1 MKTRNLFLSLF
12 AFAALCACNKEAQP
26 ETPAVLENDAYVAVN
41 IVSPANTATRGTS
54 DNTDDSY
61 EAIGKDDENYVS
73 KAAFLF
79 FDGTN
84 TLTSI
89 KNVNFDNNDNFTNGT
104 ENPRTEVISSAVLV
118 IEKETVMPEKMIVV
132 INADVT
138 GTIGTTKMSE
148 IQEQTNNY
156 SGKTSGSFVMS
167 NSVYVDGGS
176 NVIDYTVIPA
186 SSIKSTADAAKA
198 APVDVYVERV
208 LAKVRASA
216 SVDASKQKSLELNDG
231 STLYYAPKYTGFTLA
246 NLADKSYLVKRL
258 SKSYADWSWDAW
270 NDLSNFRSYWANCP
284 DDLAVSNVNGYNDI
298 STDPIYCYENTKSMT
313 ELIVGATLYDTKN
326 TTDEGDDTVLDIV
339 KYLGD
344 YWLFTDYAN
353 EGLKLLSATY
363 PTLTVAHLTTATVSG
378 GKAYEVKLVLNTD
391 GETLIADSDKV
402 TDINTTLAKMETAWH
417 WKNGQTY
424 FFTNVEHFGT
434 DSGKNTHAVVRN
446 HIYDINV
453 TGIAGLGTPVVDPEL
468 PIDPEKPT
476 DVEYYLAAKINILQW
491 KVVSQEVSF
500 N

>member
-41 IVSPANTATRGTS
+41 IVSPANTATRGES
-54 DNTDDSY
+54 GDADKWYD
-61 EAIGKDDENYVS
+61 AIGKDEENYV
-73 KAAFLF
+73 KEATFLF
-79 FDGTN
+79 FDETN
-84 TLTSI
+84 TLTAI
-89 KNVNFDNNDNFTNGT
+89 EEVIFENNNEFTDGA
-104 ENPRTEVISSAVLV
+104 EDPRTEVISSAVLV
-118 IEKETVMPEKMIVV
+118 IEQETVMPEKMIVV

-138 GTIGTTKMSE
+138 GTVGTTTMSD
-148 IQEQTNNY
+148 IQNQTNDY
-156 SGKTSGSFVMS
+156 SGKTQGAFVMS
-167 NSVYVDGGS
+167 NSVYVVDG

-186 SSIKSTADAAKA
+186 SSIKSTAEAAKA

-208 LAKVRASA
+208 LAKVQASA
-216 SVDASKQKSLELNDG
+216 AAEASKQKSLELNNG
-231 STLYYAPKYTGFTLA
+231 ATLFYAPKYTGFTLA
-246 NLADKSYLVKRL
+246 NLADKSYLVKHL
-258 SKSYADWSWDAW
+258 SSSYAGWSWTAW
-270 NDLSNFRSYWANCP
+270 NDPANFRSYWANCP
-284 DDLAVSNVNGYNDI
+284 DDLAVQIVNDYKDI
-298 STDPIYCYENTKSMT
+298 SNNPIYCYENTKSMT

-326 TTDEGDDTVLDIV
+326 TPEDTDDTVLDIV

-344 YWLFTDYAN
+344 YWLFEDYAK
-353 EGLKLLSATY
+353 EGIKLLTAYTGLNTS
-363 PTLTVAHLTTATVSG
+363 HLTTKNTGS
-378 GKAYEVKLVLNTD
+378 KAYEVKLVLNEG
-391 GETLIADSDKV
+391 GETLIADPVKIAE
-402 TDINTTLAKMETAWH
+402 INNILAGMEAAWH

-434 DSGKNTHAVVRN
+434 DSAKNTHAVVRN
-446 HIYDINV
+446 HIYDIKV

-468 PIDPEKPT
+468 PIDPETPT